1 VQAALL
7 NALDLRRPLIRR
19 RWEDLLRAERVS
31 TPLGNPDALVHL
43 LGWTLDEIFRT
54 LHALPS
60 RRKSLRTV
68 ALDDDD
74 CPCGRNPLITYFA
87 AGEQAMQESLI
98 LTQAAGGPLPALER
112 DAALDEVNFALRHI
126 ARREINAFC
135 ALCRFRETACL
146 PCAFEVP
153 V

>member
-1 VQAALL
+1 MQTALL
-7 NALDLRRPLIRR
+7 NALQLRRPLIRR
-19 RWEDLLRAERVS
+19 RWEDLLRAERAS

-43 LGWTLDEIFRT
+43 LDWTLDEIFRT

-87 AGEQAMQESLI
+87 ADEQA
-98 LTQAAGGPLPALER
+98 AAQG
-112 DAALDEVNFALRHI
+112 AA
-126 ARREINAFC
+126 
-135 ALCRFRETACL
+135 
-146 PCAFEVP
+146 P
-153 V
+153 